1 VTYISSPGGV
11 ISGAGEVIRG
21 ILLDSASPDTT
32 IASCVLFCLLSSPV
46 AGLLAKTQLLAN
58 GFGIVLG
65 VASYLGVLLC
75 FRSLE

>member
-46 AGLLAKTQLLAN
+46 AGLLAKTRLL
-58 GFGIVLG
+58 GFGILLG